1 MLSQEQVEK
10 IQKEKLMSRAEIRKF
25 DREWTEVCDRL
36 RKSRADLT
44 KDCVSSEEEVRE

>member
-1 MLSQEQVEK
+1 MLSREQVEK

-36 RKSRADLT
+36 RRSREKSELSIT
-44 KDCVSSEEEVRE
+44 ENGKE